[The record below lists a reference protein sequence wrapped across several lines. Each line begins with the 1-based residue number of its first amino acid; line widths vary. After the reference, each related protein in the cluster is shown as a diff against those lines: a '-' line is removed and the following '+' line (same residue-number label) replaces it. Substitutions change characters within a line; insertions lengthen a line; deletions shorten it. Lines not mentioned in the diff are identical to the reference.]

1 MSTTTMSTI
10 TKAVIL
16 IGGPQKGTRFRPL
29 SLDVPKPLFPVA
41 GIPLVQHLIE
51 SCVQVASL
59 KEILILGYYPSE
71 DLASF
76 LSEISPL
83 YSRIRIRYL
92 QEYARLGTA
101 GGIYH
106 FRDQIRAGN
115 PSSFILINGDV
126 SGDFPL
132 EEMLKFHSIP
142 RINKS
147 KKSEIPLIT
156 ILATEA
162 TRQQSIN
169 YGCIVENKDTHLVT
183 HYVEKPETFVSTLI
197 NCGVYVCSM
206 DIFVIIARI
215 VNERQSSYYAGE
227 FDDHGCESWEAIALE
242 QDIIMPLAGTNIY
255 VYQSNRMWSQVKT
268 AGSAIYA
275 NRQYLDMY
283 RKRQPNR
290 LAGYLGKGEE
300 AKPKIIGDVYIHPTA
315 QIHPTCV
322 IGPNVSIGKNVLI
335 GPGVRIRESIILGD
349 AIIQDHSL
357 LLYTIV
363 GWNSFIG
370 RWVRVEGTPCDP
382 NPNKPFAKMDNVPLF
397 NEAGRLNP
405 SITILGC
412 HVRVPS
418 EVIVLNSIVLPY
430 KELSRS
436 FANEIIL

>member
-1 MSTTTMSTI
+1 
-10 TKAVIL
+10 
-16 IGGPQKGTRFRPL
+16 
-29 SLDVPKPLFPVA
+29 LFPVA

-51 SCVQVASL
+51 ACVHVPNL
-59 KEILILGYYPSE
+59 KEILILGYYPAE
-71 DLASF
+71 DLATF

-83 YSRIRIRYL
+83 YSQVKIRYL

-115 PSSFILINGDV
+115 PASFILINGDV

-132 EEMLKFHSIP
+132 EEMIQFHSIP
-142 RINKS
+142 RMTKS
-147 KKSEIPLIT
+147 KESKNALIT

-169 YGCIVENKDTHLVT
+169 YGCMVENKDTHLIT

-197 NCGVYVCSM
+197 NCGVYICSM
-206 DIFVIIARI
+206 DIFPIIAKI
-215 VNERQSSYYAGE
+215 FYERQSSYYAGE
-227 FDDHGCESWEAIALE
+227 FEDHGSESWEAIALE
-242 QDIIMPLAGTNIY
+242 QDIIQPLAGTQGNIY
-255 VYQSNRMWSQVKT
+255 AYQSSRMWSQVKT

-283 RKRQPNR
+283 RKRQPGR
-290 LAGYLGKGEE
+290 LAGYPGKGDNV
-300 AKPKIIGDVYIHPTA
+300 PHKIIGDVYIHPTA
-315 QIHPTCV
+315 QIHPSCV

-370 RWVRVEGTPCDP
+370 RWSRVEGTPCDP

-397 NEAGRLNP
+397 NEEGRLNP